1 MLDGIINVVLLLAI
15 LVLLVV
21 LHELGHFLVARRAR
35 VRVHEFGIG
44 FPPRAAV
51 LHRGPETTYTLN
63 WLPIGGFV
71 RMEGEQGESV
81 DPRAFVNQRLAT
93 RLVILVAGVVVNAL
107 VAWVIF
113 TGIAAFADPVW
124 QVRIGAVQPGSP
136 AEAAGLQ
143 GGQQVDTIVV
153 EGREVPIYDA
163 TGDLIVAVDG
173 QRFPVFESLDATRSA
188 PLQYLYERPGQEVDL
203 TVRRPDGSEEVV
215 SATLRPAGQL
225 DQGALGIAV
234 QGLERED
241 VQNGLL
247 DAAAIGLRR
256 TVDAGTLILRGVAD
270 FVTNLTNPQV
280 SGPIGIVGAVGVVRT
295 ELPPTFLIWL
305 VGLLSANLAVINAL
319 PFPPLDGGRVAMA
332 FIGAASRGRL
342 RPETERLV
350 YFTGFILLMA
360 LMVWITVFD
369 IQRMGGG

>member
-15 LVLLVV
+15 LVVLVV
-21 LHELGHFLVARRAR
+21 VHELGHFIVARRNR

-81 DPRAFVNQRLAT
+81 DPRAFVNQRLGT
-93 RLVILVAGVVVNAL
+93 RLRILVAGVVVNAL
-107 VAWVIF
+107 VAWLIF
-113 TGIAAFADPVW
+113 TLIAAFADPVW
-124 QVRIGAVQPGSP
+124 QVRVGAVQPDSP
-136 AEAAGLQ
+136 AEQAGLV
-143 GGQQVDTIVV
+143 GGRQVDTVSV
-153 EGREVPIYDA
+153 DGREIPLYDA
-163 TGDLIVAVDG
+163 SGDLIVAVDG
-173 QRFPVFESLDATRSA
+173 QLFPVFETIDAARAA
-188 PLQYLYERPGQEVDL
+188 PLQYLYERPGREVDL
-203 TVRRPDGSEEVV
+203 TVRRADGSEQVIAV
-215 SATLRPAGQL
+215 TLRPADQL
-225 DQGALGIAV
+225 DEGALGIAV

-241 VQNGLL
+241 VQHGIVE
-247 DAAAIGLRR
+247 AAVMGFER

-270 FVTNLTNPQV
+270 FVTNLTDPQV

-332 FIGAASRGRL
+332 LIGAASRGRL

-350 YFTGFILLMA
+350 YFTGFVLLMA
-360 LMVWITVFD
+360 LMVWITMFD
-369 IQRMGGG
+369 IQRLGT